1 MPLPPSLDRE
11 LLHARN
17 IDLRGFRRSDG
28 AFEIEGRVT
37 DIKHHSFQP
46 PGRDAPLPVGVPIH
60 DMSVRLVIDDNM
72 QISEVTAVTDVGPYK
87 DCPEATESLN
97 ALRGASIGPGWTA
110 RVKGLLGAQ
119 SCTHLVELLPRF
131 DRHRRVSD
139 ACSRSLHSGRSG
151 ERGGQARQDRQLL
164 RICQGPNVSEKTL
177 AGALAAPDSRDERE
191 RDATPGVTL
200 RCNYRSSNAS
210 ATKKSTVNVGS
221 TARSSNTSGT
231 QPTPLASSLESG

>member
-11 LLHARN
+11 LLHVRN

-37 DIKHHSFQP
+37 DIKNHSLQP

-72 QISEVTAVTDVGPYK
+72 RISEVIAVTDAGPYK

-110 RVKGLLGAQ
+110 RVKGLLGGQ
-119 SCTHLVELLPRF
+119 SCTHLVELLIPIATVAYQTLAPVRF
-131 DRHRRVSD
+131 TRADRVNAAGKPVKIDSCY
-139 ACSRSLHSGRSG
+139 AY
-151 ERGGQARQDRQLL
+151 AQDRTLVKKL
-164 RICQGPNVSEKTL
+164 WPEHYTGP
-177 AGALAAPDSRDERE
+177 G
-191 RDATPGVTL
+191 
-200 RCNYRSSNAS
+200 SSNQHRQS
-210 ATKKSTVNVGS
+210 DK
-221 TARSSNTSGT
+221 
-231 QPTPLASSLESG
+231 